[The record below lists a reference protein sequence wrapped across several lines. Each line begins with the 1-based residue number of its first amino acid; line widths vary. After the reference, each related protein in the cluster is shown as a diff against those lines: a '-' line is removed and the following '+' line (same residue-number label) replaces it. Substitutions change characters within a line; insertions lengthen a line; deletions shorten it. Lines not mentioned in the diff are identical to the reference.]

1 MDAGAKITLTR
12 TIRSS
17 KTGMLLP
24 REGTLISVTENLG
37 RMLFL
42 VSFENG
48 QSEYLFQNELEMEE
62 ANSLP
67 HAVNQN

>member
-12 TIRSS
+12 TIRSA

-24 REGTLISVTENLG
+24 REGKLVSVTENLG
-37 RMLFL
+37 RTLFL

-48 QSEYLFQNELEMEE
+48 QSEYLFQNELEIDDSDSFAE
-62 ANSLP
+62 A
-67 HAVNQN
+67 ANQN